1 MKLLRTPRAKF
12 GNLPEYPFEPN
23 YLEIDGI
30 RIHYV
35 DEGSKK
41 YRLFKRNNS
50 FSYRKP
56 AIYFFN
62 KFYY

>member
-1 MKLLRTPRAKF
+1 MKPPRTPGAIFK
-12 GNLPEYPFEPN
+12 NLPEYPFEPN

-56 AIYFFN
+56 AIFFN